1 MSQFKSNLKI
11 LIIGDQRTGK
21 TTFANKYTKNIFED
35 EYKPTIVSEFNS
47 KIYQK
52 DGNLYRIQ
60 LWDLAGNDKNYMVT
74 KIFAKDAYGCVI
86 MSDATDIKTREK

>member
-60 LWDLAGNDKNYMVT
+60 LWDLAGKDKNYMVT

-86 MSDATDIKTREK
+86 MSDATDIKTREE

>member
-1 MSQFKSNLKI
+1 MSQFWSNLKI
-11 LIIGDQRTGK
+11 LIIGDSRTGK
-21 TTFANKYTKNIFED
+21 TTFANKYTKNIFDD
-35 EYKPTIVSEFNS
+35 EYKPTIVSEFNF

-74 KIFAKDAYGCVI
+74 KIFAKGAYGCVI